1 MQKRRDLAIKRRVC
15 TRLCIRSASF
25 LILIGFLLIN
35 SRLGHGNSSREIL
48 SKNSAIYKETIS
60 VVSRWKDAV
69 LDRDIEA
76 LVAFALSEAQESVRA
91 DLKNKDSQLYRLFYG
106 NESNIR
112 KGSRSVYELLRSAK
126 SLKIV
131 LVEHKSLEKLGNG
144 ITAYYYDNQTLK
156 PNFPISFKEAQ
167 ILVEK
172 GDLWTMFF
180 FRAEGR
186 WYTSYEF

>member
-1 MQKRRDLAIKRRVC
+1 MQKEGNLVIKRRVC

-25 LILIGFLLIN
+25 LILIGMLFFTC
-35 SRLGHGNSSREIL
+35 SFGHGNSSREIL
-48 SKNSAIYKETIS
+48 SKESAIYKETIS
-60 VVSRWKDAV
+60 VATRWKDAV

-76 LVAFALSEAQESVRA
+76 LVSLALPEAQESVRA

-106 NESNIR
+106 NESIIR
-112 KGSRSVYELLRSAK
+112 KGSRSVYELLSSAK

-144 ITAYYYDNQTLK
+144 LTAYYYDERTFK
-156 PNFPISFKEAQ
+156 PNFPLSHKEAQ
-167 ILVEK
+167 ILVDK
-172 GDLWTMFF
+172 GDLWAMFF